1 MALKIIF
8 MGSPEFAVPSLK
20 SINNSKHNLLHV
32 YTQSP
37 KKSKRG
43 QKTNISSIHH
53 ISKILK
59 LNVRHPEDLNDEE
72 EIKYFEKLK
81 PDVVVVAAYGK
92 IIPKKLLDIKKIKF
106 INLHASLLPKWRGAA
121 PIQRSIMNMDKETGI
136 SIMKI
141 INKLD
146 AGPYMLQK
154 KILIQKDDNY
164 MSISNKLA
172 NLGSITILDALEM
185 IEKNNFKWF
194 DQDETQAT
202 YAKKILKKESEVD
215 WNQNADQLIA
225 KIKGLNPFPGVWF
238 KHKNI
243 KIKIIDAI
251 EVNQSGDIGEI
262 LDENLIVACKNNA
275 IKILSIQKEG
285 KKILKTKEFISG
297 YKIEKGEHLN

>member
-1 MALKIIF
+1 MQDHIC
-8 MGSPEFAVPSLK
+8 
-20 SINNSKHNLLHV
+20 SK
-32 YTQSP
+32 
-37 KKSKRG
+37 
-43 QKTNISSIHH
+43 
-53 ISKILK
+53 
-59 LNVRHPEDLNDEE
+59 
-72 EIKYFEKLK
+72 
-81 PDVVVVAAYGK
+81 
-92 IIPKKLLDIKKIKF
+92 
-106 INLHASLLPKWRGAA
+106 
-121 PIQRSIMNMDKETGI
+121 
-136 SIMKI
+136 
-141 INKLD
+141 
-146 AGPYMLQK
+146 K